1 MFLSVFMLLLII
13 STRSKHKI
21 ELVHQVLST
30 IQTISDYFIF
40 LGGGGGEGGAYN
52 ETTFTKLST
61 VLAKFRH
68 ICGNSSI
75 RTENMA
81 YHTTEKE

>member
-1 MFLSVFMLLLII
+1 MFLLII

-21 ELVHQVLST
+21 ELLHQVLST
-30 IQTISDYFIF
+30 IQTITDYLIILFF
-40 LGGGGGEGGAYN
+40 WGGGGEGDAYN

>member
-1 MFLSVFMLLLII
+1 MFLLII

-21 ELVHQVLST
+21 ELLHQVLST
-30 IQTISDYFIF
+30 IQTISDYFIILF
-40 LGGGGGEGGAYN
+40 FWGGGGEGGAYN

-75 RTENMA
+75 GTENMA
-81 YHTTEKE
+81 YHTAEKE